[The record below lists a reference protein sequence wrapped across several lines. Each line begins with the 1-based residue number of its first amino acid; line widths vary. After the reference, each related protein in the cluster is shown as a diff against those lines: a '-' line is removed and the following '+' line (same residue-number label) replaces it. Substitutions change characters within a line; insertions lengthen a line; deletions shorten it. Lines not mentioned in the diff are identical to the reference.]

1 MGHITQLSN
10 NSSCKLKMVTV
21 FPAHKYRYMQWLSCM
36 WAVLAILPQ
45 IYRLHPDWSRKLNQ
59 HVPNALFF
67 SIVIVFK
74 RKLCDKK

>member
-10 NSSCKLKMVTV
+10 NSSCKLKMVYTV
-21 FPAHKYRYMQWLSCM
+21 FPAHKYMQWLSCM

-59 HVPNALFF
+59 HVPNAPFF

>member
-21 FPAHKYRYMQWLSCM
+21 FPAQEYMQWLSCM

-45 IYRLHPDWSRKLNQ
+45 IYRLDPDWSRKLNQ
-59 HVPNALFF
+59 HQHLLLSFF
-67 SIVIVFK
+67 NIVIVFK